1 MISVYNRNETSF
13 THNGI
18 VLPDVIS
25 CIVEEELNGKYTLEL
40 EHPIDK
46 KGRWKSLV
54 EENIIKTDGQLF
66 RIYSTEKDLNYIHVY
81 ARHIFYD
88 LLHNFLEDVRPTEMN
103 GAAALNW
110 ILSKTQYPH
119 KFKGTSDIET
129 INTQYYI
136 RKNPVEAILG
146 EDSLV
151 TRWNGELERDNFT
164 IRLLKQRGQDKGTQI
179 AYGKNML
186 GLEVKRNMDTVI
198 TRLMPMGREELLL
211 PEKYIDS
218 SLIGN
223 YVHPYIQKKQFD
235 VGIEEKTEES
245 EGVTEEEAI
254 KKLRGKTIKYM
265 EESKCDIPYVNIK
278 ANLLLLENTEEYKHL
293 KNLVSVNLG
302 DIVSCND
309 NPLNIQF
316 KSKVIRIEKDVL
328 ANRNIEVELGQT
340 QKGIGN
346 TLGNILKDISEDIK
360 HNTSSLEKAIADAT
374 ELLTNAL
381 GGHVVKRPGELLIM
395 DTDDIKTAKRVW
407 RWNLNGL
414 GYSKNGINGPYELAM
429 TINGE
434 IVADFITTGVLD
446 AGLIKAGVLSSHGGK
461 TWINMD
467 NGTHNIGDKL
477 IFDGEN
483 LTIDFSGSPIEADI
497 ANLQNDMSGAK
508 ESLAKYE
515 NGKLTGVTYKFDG
528 KSFSIGGKSGDIVEH
543 DNQKSTYKHSDGSYT
558 KISSKGLERY
568 DSGTGH
574 SYHYM
579 TKIIKF
585 STGADG
591 QAPSNKWIPLGKEFN
606 NKKWSV
612 ALSISDSMGAS
623 SNEATIHRIVMTQG
637 HDSNNKPI
645 KPRFRNGQW
654 EYPVMGYKTNY
665 NCKNNSRRY
674 GAVAGIMIITA

>member
-1 MISVYNRNETSF
+1 MISIYDRNETSF

-18 VLPDVIS
+18 VLSDVIS

-40 EHPIDK
+40 EHPIDE
-46 KGRWKSLV
+46 KGKWKSLV
-54 EENIIKTDGQLF
+54 EENIIKADGQLF
-66 RIYSTEKDLNYIHVY
+66 RIYSTEKDLYSVYAY

-103 GAAALNW
+103 GAAALDW
-110 ILSKTQYPH
+110 ILSKTQYSH
-119 KFKGTSDIET
+119 RFRGTSDIER

-164 IRLLKQRGQDKGTQI
+164 IKLLKQRGQDKGTQI
-179 AYGKNML
+179 TYGKNML
-186 GLEVKRNMDTVI
+186 GLEIKRNMDTVI

-211 PEKYIDS
+211 PEKYVDS
-218 SLIGN
+218 PLIGN
-223 YVHPYIQKKQFD
+223 YIHPYIQKKQFD
-235 VGIEEKTEES
+235 IGIEEKTEES
-245 EGVTEEEAI
+245 EGITEEEAI
-254 KKLRGKTIKYM
+254 EKLREKAIKYM
-265 EESKCDIPYVNIK
+265 EKSKCDIPYINIK

-309 NPLNIQF
+309 NPLNIRF
-316 KSKVIRIEKDVL
+316 KSKVIRIKKDVL

-340 QKGIGN
+340 QEGIGN
-346 TLGNILKDISEDIK
+346 TLDNILKDISEDIK

-381 GGHVVKRPGELLIM
+381 GGHVLKRPGELLIM
-395 DTDDIKTAKRVW
+395 DTDDIKTAKKVW

-446 AGLIKAGVLSSHGGK
+446 AGLIKVGTIQSKDGTIYANLDNNTFRLGGK
-461 TWINMD
+461 
-467 NGTHNIGDKL
+467 GGDVAEHSNK
-477 IFDGEN
+477 
-483 LTIDFSGSPIEADI
+483 
-497 ANLQNDMSGAK
+497 
-508 ESLAKYE
+508 
-515 NGKLTGVTYKFDG
+515 
-528 KSFSIGGKSGDIVEH
+528 KSV
-543 DNQKSTYKHSDGSYT
+543 YKHEDGSYT
-558 KISSKGLERY
+558 EISAKGLYRY
-568 DSGTGH
+568 DSGTGKQ
-574 SYHYM
+574 YHYM

-585 STGADG
+585 TAGADG
-591 QAPSNKWIPLGKEFN
+591 QAPSNKWIRLGPEFN
-606 NKKWSV
+606 NKNWSV
-612 ALSISDSMGAS
+612 ALSISDSMSPS
-623 SNEATIHRIVMTQG
+623 SNEATIHRIVLTQG
-637 HDSNNKPI
+637 HDSNNRPVQ
-645 KPRFRNGQW
+645 PRFRNGQW

-674 GAVAGIMIITA
+674 GPVAGIMIITA